1 MAEPSVDR
9 REFFRHRA
17 DLCGYCGYAMVG
29 AAGRGKQVSK
39 RVAKYRRWLAR
50 GWITIGSRMGN
61 GQLED
66 GQRSAPKARFRLRI
80 KGAGRCVTWLSLS
93 LILCVECP
101 PLPLAHPR
109 PLPQHRQRQGR
120 WQGCVFTGSASTTRT
135 KV

>member
-66 GQRSAPKARFRLRI
+66 GATVSS
-80 KGAGRCVTWLSLS
+80 KGQ
-93 LILCVECP
+93 IP
-101 PLPLAHPR
+101 PAHQGGGAVCNMAVALPDLV
-109 PLPQHRQRQGR
+109 
-120 WQGCVFTGSASTTRT
+120 C
-135 KV
+135 